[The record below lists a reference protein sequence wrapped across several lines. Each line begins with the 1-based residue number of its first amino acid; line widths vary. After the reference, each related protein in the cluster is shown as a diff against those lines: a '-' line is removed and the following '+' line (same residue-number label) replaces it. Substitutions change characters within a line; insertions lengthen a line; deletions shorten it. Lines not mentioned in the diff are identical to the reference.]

1 MKIEILQETSDHLV
15 ISKPIGVSVHP
26 GAGPTSLKF
35 RGIRELTISDWL
47 QEKYPEIKKLP
58 WKTTERIGIVH
69 RLDKDTSGILLL
81 AKNPE
86 ALDYFQDQFKER
98 SVEKHYQTLVAGKPP
113 REQGSINALIRRDP
127 KDRER
132 QKVEFIDFGLD
143 ESERKDS
150 ATEYETIKTY
160 SYKKQVLTLLDIKLK
175 TGRKHQIRVHMKYE
189 GCPVLGDQK
198 YFTKPS
204 KRLSKELGLD
214 RQFLHAVSLKFKS
227 YPDGKEVEINDDLP
241 DDLKSLI
248 EKIS

>member
-1 MKIEILQETSDHLV
+1 MEIKILKETPDYLI
-15 ISKPIGVSVHP
+15 ISKPIGISVHP
-26 GAGPTSLKF
+26 GAGE
-35 RGIRELTISDWL
+35 RVETITDWL

-81 AKNPE
+81 AKTPE
-86 ALDYFQDQFKER
+86 ALDFFQDQFKER
-98 SVEKHYQTLVAGKPP
+98 SIEKHYQTLVFGKPP
-113 REQGSINALIRRDP
+113 KEKGSVNALIRRDP

-150 ATEYETIKTY
+150 ATDYETIKTY
-160 SYKKQVLTLLDIKLK
+160 NYKGQILTLLDVKLN

-189 GCPVLGDQK
+189 LCPVMGDQK
-198 YFTKPS
+198 YLSKPS

-227 YPDGKEVEINDDLP
+227 YPDGEDIGVKDSLPVDLTKI
-241 DDLKSLI
+241 L

>member
-1 MKIEILQETSDHLV
+1 MKIKIIEEADQYLV
-15 ISKPIGVSVHP
+15 ISKPIGISVHP
-26 GAGPTSLKF
+26 GAGE
-35 RGIRELTISDWL
+35 RLTTVSDWL

-81 AKNPE
+81 AKTPE
-86 ALDYFQDQFKER
+86 ALDYFQDQFKIR
-98 SVEKHYQTLVAGKPP
+98 TVEKHYQTLVYGKPP
-113 REQGSINALIRRDP
+113 RERGSINALISRDP

-143 ESERKDS
+143 EKERKQS
-150 ATEYETIKTY
+150 ATEYKTVRY
-160 SYKKQVLTLLDIKLK
+160 YHYKNQILSLLDVKLN

-189 GCPVLGDQK
+189 GCPVMGDQK

-204 KRLSKELGLD
+204 KRLSKELKLD

-227 YPDGKEVEINDDLP
+227 YPDGKEIELEDDLP
-241 DDLKSLI
+241 DDLKKCLQKLTILNS
-248 EKIS
+248 